1 MIEPGEFLRSVIDP
15 ALSGLSG
22 IMGRDMASDEARV
35 LLLAIAM
42 QESGLDHRRQINP
55 QGKPIA
61 SLARGWWQFERG
73 GGVAGVLAHKSSAE
87 PAKQVCE
94 ALQIEPAD
102 AATVHEALAWHDH
115 LAVCFA
121 RLLLWTDHRPLP
133 DIGDETGAWDCYLR
147 NWRPGKPHRERWSGI
162 YEQAAAVV
170 LVGETHEV
178 TMVDNAAVR
187 KAARDVWT
195 NPERGVLKVAGD
207 KPIEVTLP
215 KMARSWQTGEFWLVA
230 LAMVAD
236 AAIQFAPIIDPA
248 LDQIEQSSWLA
259 SNTVA
264 AALFAAARLAY
275 KGWRTREAVKV
286 ASAEVAR

>member
-22 IMGRDMASDEARV
+22 IMARDMASDEARV

-61 SLARGWWQFERG
+61 SLARGWWQFEKM
-73 GGVAGVLAHKSSAE
+73 GGVVGVLTHRSTDEIAARVCAE
-87 PAKQVCE
+87 
-94 ALQIEPAD
+94 LQIEPVD
-102 AATVHEALAWHDH
+102 NITVHEALAWHDH
-115 LAVCFA
+115 LAACFA

-133 DIGDETGAWDCYLR
+133 DLGDEDGAWDMYIA
-147 NWRPGKPHRERWSGI
+147 NWRPGKPHRDRWSGI
-162 YEQAAAVV
+162 YPQALETVRYGDGPSPGVV
-170 LVGETHEV
+170 KESLT
-178 TMVDNAAVR
+178 A
-187 KAARDVWT
+187 DVA
-195 NPERGVLKVAGD
+195 PQAERGVLKVTGGTT
-207 KPIEVTLP
+207 PIEVTLP

-264 AALFAAARLAY
+264 AAIFAAARLAY